1 MERSFR
7 ALIAT
12 ALLTLVHGQVPV
24 VQGTNPSSQIQAAD
38 EVDAL
43 VRQVLADR
51 IAAKDIPDF
60 GLLLGA
66 KRIAVRSDGIG
77 GLALGKDALPALEG
91 YDLRLISTGE
101 AEAEAER
108 TQTLV
113 HFIASTVSN
122 WTGHRRSMDWR
133 GFHDAYKTRGSQD
146 VLLLSLIG
154 VSASRRPLGFR
165 PVGRHRPLLL
175 TGRSESAGHPTTK
188 GRLDG
193 TRRGN
198 HAAMPTTNV
207 VGWNRLPSSL
217 PVGDAT
223 AVASGIPLNNFP

>member
-1 MERSFR
+1 VERSFR

-101 AEAEAER
+101 AQAEAER

-113 HFIASTVSN
+113 HFIAI
-122 WTGHRRSMDWR
+122 D
-133 GFHDAYKTRGSQD
+133 GFQIGRDIAG
-146 VLLLSLIG
+146 LWIG
-154 VSASRRPLGFR
+154 VDF
-165 PVGRHRPLLL
+165 
-175 TGRSESAGHPTTK
+175 T
-188 GRLDG
+188 
-193 TRRGN
+193 
-198 HAAMPTTNV
+198 MPTKPGIV
-207 VGWNRLPSSL
+207 KMCCCSRSL
-217 PVGDAT
+217 EYRRVEDRWVFVRWGDA
-223 AVASGIPLNNFP
+223 GRCY

>member
-101 AEAEAER
+101 AQAEAER
-108 TQTLV
+108 TQDPRPL
-113 HFIASTVSN
+113 HS
-122 WTGHRRSMDWR
+122 HRRISRLARDTAGLW
-133 GFHDAYKTRGSQD
+133 
-146 VLLLSLIG
+146 IG
-154 VSASRRPLGFR
+154 VDY
-165 PVGRHRPLLL
+165 
-175 TGRSESAGHPTTK
+175 T
-188 GRLDG
+188 
-193 TRRGN
+193 
-198 HAAMPTTNV
+198 MPT
-207 VGWNRLPSSL
+207 GSR
-217 PVGDAT
+217 A
-223 AVASGIPLNNFP
+223 